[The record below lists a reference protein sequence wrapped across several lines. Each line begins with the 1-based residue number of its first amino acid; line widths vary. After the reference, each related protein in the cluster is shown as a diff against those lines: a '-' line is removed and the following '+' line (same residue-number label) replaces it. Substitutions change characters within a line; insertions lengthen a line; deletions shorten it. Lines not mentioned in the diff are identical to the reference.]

1 MKRETTITGRFT
13 FPNEPIFPRTTITFD
28 DSEFVRDIHAARA
41 ALEGISRKKA
51 KRRNF
56 FALYGGGVAAIE
68 KRIFEHYARPTLFA
82 RLRRRLRMAFDR
94 TYDPAWHPA
103 GLVVKFSGFDWNH
116 THKLKPT
123 GAAANDKVLAARL
136 GERDRE

>member
-1 MKRETTITGRFT
+1 MSETITGRYV
-13 FPNEPIFPRTTITFD
+13 FPNKPIIPRSSITFD

-41 ALEGISRKKA
+41 ALEGISRKEA
-51 KRRNF
+51 KKRNF
-56 FALYGGGVAAIE
+56 FALYGGGIAAIE
-68 KRIFEHYARPTLFA
+68 KRIFAHYARPTLRA
-82 RLRRRLRMAFDR
+82 RIRQRLKLAFDK

-123 GAAANDKVLAARL
+123 GAAALDRVLAARL
-136 GERDRE
+136 GERNRE